1 MKQTYLDYAAATP
14 VRKEVAK
21 AMQKFF
27 SEDFANPS
35 SAHAAGK
42 KAQEKV
48 EEAREKIRQVLQAEN
63 ASEIIF
69 TGSGTESINLAIK
82 GVMRAYKNKG
92 NHIIATKIEHNAVLE
107 TCAYLEKHENCTV
120 TYLDVDE
127 FGRINL
133 CDVEKA
139 ITPKTVLISIMYA
152 NNEIGTIQ
160 PITEI
165 AKIARAHNVF
175 FHSDACQAA
184 GALEIN
190 VQQIGVDL
198 LTLNGSKIYGPKGN
212 GLLYIRRKIDL
223 FPLIHGGG
231 QEFGFRSGTE
241 NVAGIAGLAVAL
253 ELAEKERVKEAKRL
267 CTLRNYFIERVLT
280 EVQSSRLN
288 GCKLNNISLNDS
300 DKFSQRLP
308 NNVNIS
314 FADVDAE
321 TLLKMLSAERIYVSA
336 GSACTANSVK
346 ISHVLKAIK
355 VPEELAMGTLRFTLG
370 RETTKKKLD
379 RTLSILKE
387 SIEWIRKTG
396 TPKI

>member
-42 KAQEKV
+42 KTQEKV

-92 NHIIATKIEHNAVLE
+92 NHIITTKIEHNAVLE

-139 ITPKTVLISIMYA
+139 IKPKTVLISVMYA

-198 LTLNGSKIYGPKGN
+198 LTLNGSKIYGPKGI
-212 GLLYIRRKIDL
+212 GLLYVRRKIDL

-288 GCKLNNISLNDS
+288 GCKLNNTSLTGS

-321 TLLKMLSAERIYVSA
+321 TLLKVLSAERIYVSA
-336 GSACTANSVK
+336 GSACTTNSVK

-355 VPEELAMGTLRFTLG
+355 VSEELAMGTLRLTLG
-370 RETTKKKLD
+370 RDTTKKKLD

-387 SIEWIRKTG
+387 SIKAIRKS
-396 TPKI
+396 KN